1 MLHTLQSMAD
11 WELAEILR
19 REGIQDRRVLAAIA
33 ALDRSRFVPLQSAGM
48 ASGNYPLPIGHGQ
61 TISQPYVVAFMSEAL
76 HLLGHER
83 VLEIGTGS
91 GYQTAVLAQ
100 LCAEVYTLEII
111 PELAA
116 SARALLEGE
125 LRLPNVFCR
134 QGDGTQ
140 GWPEA
145 APFDAILLTAA
156 PPQIPGALI
165 EQLIPGGRLVAP
177 VGEGPDNQQLVL
189 VEKDVRDGMPR
200 VTGLL
205 PVRFVPMTGEAQDF
219 HP

>member
-1 MLHTLQSMAD
+1 MAD
-11 WELAEILR
+11 WELAEVLR
-19 REGIQDRRVLAAIA
+19 REGIQDRQVLAAIA
-33 ALDRSRFVPLQSAGM
+33 ALDRSRFVPLQSVGL
-48 ASGNYPLPIGHGQ
+48 ASGNYPLPIGYGQ
-61 TISQPYVVAFMSEAL
+61 TISQPYVVAFMSQAL
-76 HLLGHER
+76 RLLGHER

-116 SARALLEGE
+116 SARTLLEDE

-134 QGDGTQ
+134 QGDGTL

-145 APFDAILLTAA
+145 GPFDAILLTAA
-156 PPQIPGALI
+156 PAQLPPALI

-177 VGEGPDNQQLVL
+177 VGEGPDRQQLVL
-189 VEKDVRDGMPR
+189 VEKGVADGIAR
-200 VTGLL
+200 VKELL
-205 PVRFVPMTGEAQDF
+205 PVRFVPMTGEAQD
-219 HP
+219 HHA

>member
-1 MLHTLQSMAD
+1 MAD
-11 WELAEILR
+11 WELAEVLR
-19 REGIQDRRVLAAIA
+19 REGIEDRRVLEAIA
-33 ALDRSRFVPLQSAGM
+33 ALDRSRFVPLQSVGL
-48 ASGNYPLPIGHGQ
+48 ASGNYPLPIGYGQ

-76 HLLGHER
+76 RLMGHER

-134 QGDGTQ
+134 EGDGSV

-156 PPQIPGALI
+156 PPQIPSALI

-177 VGEGPDNQQLVL
+177 VGERLDDQQLVL
-189 VEKDVRDGMPR
+189 VEKGVADGVPR
-200 VTGLL
+200 VKALL
-205 PVRFVPMTGEAQDF
+205 PVRFVPMTGQAEDLHA
-219 HP
+219 

>member
-1 MLHTLQSMAD
+1 MAD
-11 WELAEILR
+11 WELAEVLR
-19 REGIQDRRVLAAIA
+19 REGIEDRRVLAAIA
-33 ALDRSRFVPLQSAGM
+33 ALDRSRFVPLQSVGL
-48 ASGNYPLPIGHGQ
+48 ASGNYPLPIGYGQ

-76 HLLGHER
+76 HLMGHER

-100 LCAEVYTLEII
+100 LCAEVYTVEII

-134 QGDGTQ
+134 EGDGSE

-156 PPQIPGALI
+156 PPQIPGALL

-177 VGEGPDNQQLVL
+177 VGERSDDQQLVL
-189 VEKDVRDGMPR
+189 VEKGVADGVPR
-200 VTGLL
+200 VKALL
-205 PVRFVPMTGEAQDF
+205 PVRFVPMTGGAGDL
-219 HP
+219 HA